1 MKELLEIRKKI
12 KGKKPVFIRQDAH
25 KKPKIGWKWRRP
37 KGIHSKMRLR
47 KKGYRRCVE
56 IGWGTNK
63 KIKNFDKSGLK
74 IRLISSIKDLNDINP
89 DTEGIIIS
97 KRIGLKKRIPLLKKT
112 EEMKIRVLNVKDVAK
127 YLKEVEESIKKR
139 KEKRKKIKKEK
150 EKKKEKKVEKKKEK
164 GIEKIM
170 TDDEKK
176 KEKKKEKDKMLT
188 KKI

>member
-12 KGKKPVFIRQDAH
+12 KSKKPVFVRQDAH

-37 KGIHSKMRLR
+37 RGIHSKMRLR
-47 KKGYRRCVE
+47 KRGYRRSVE

-63 KIKNFDKSGLK
+63 KIRNLDKDGLR
-74 IRLISSIKDLNDINP
+74 IRLVSSIKELDNVDTK
-89 DTEGIIIS
+89 TEGIIVS
-97 KRIGLKKRIPLLKKT
+97 KKIGLKNRILLLKKT
-112 EEMKIRVLNVKDVAK
+112 EEMKIKVLNVKDVAK
-127 YLKEVEESIKKR
+127 YLKEADEIIEKR
-139 KEKRKKIKKEK
+139 KERRKKIKKEK

-176 KEKKKEKDKMLT
+176 KEEKKEKDRMLT